1 MFGDNFYAEF
11 QVETV
16 YNDGDFPNVLDNSL
30 GYYIPSINSMDG
42 IAFGIITL
50 YSNKNDN
57 VYFLIGTGT
66 LDGEVSPDSFPFI
79 TGNYRIEG
87 NLEIVAGASIPENF
101 YISSSSGTDE
111 SFYYIKLNNNN
122 SNKYAY
128 GYGYDATTKEF
139 VVYFYSFNGSN
150 YNYEGLCRFD
160 MTNGNSAFT
169 VVIQKG
175 LRFAL
180 SCTDSKNPKSPTD
193 APCVSVKANFGS
205 EEFLFPDI
213 AEPYQYEMKEL
224 HITENPDINVYI
236 NDKGPKTNT
245 VKVRKGSDVKI
256 EAKAKDEFLQDYV
269 RIYVT
274 PES

>member
-16 YNDGDFPNVLDNSL
+16 YNDGDFPNAVDNSL

-42 IAFGIITL
+42 IAFEIITL

-57 VYFLIGTGT
+57 VYFAIITI
-66 LDGEVSPDSFPFI
+66 DGEDSIATYPFI
-79 TGNYRIEG
+79 NGNYRIEG
-87 NLEIVAGASIPENF
+87 NLEIVPTTSIPENF
-101 YISSSSGTDE
+101 YNSGTSISDE
-111 SFYYIKLNNNN
+111 SFYCIKLNNNN

-160 MTNGNSAFT
+160 ITDRDSGST
-169 VVIQKG
+169 VIQKG
-175 LRFAL
+175 LQFAL

-193 APCVSVKANFGS
+193 APCVNVKANFGS

-224 HITENPDINVYI
+224 HLTENPDIDVYI
-236 NDKGPKTNT
+236 NDKGPKTGT

-256 EAKAKDEFLQDYV
+256 EAKAKDESLQDYV

>member
-16 YNDGDFPNVLDNSL
+16 YNDGDFPNALDNSL
-30 GYYIPSINSMDG
+30 GYYIPSTDSMDG
-42 IAFGIITL
+42 IAFGISSA

-57 VYFLIGTGT
+57 VYFLIGT
-66 LDGEVSPDSFPFI
+66 LDGEDSPDSFPFI
-79 TGNYRIEG
+79 TGKYRIEG
-87 NLEIVAGASIPENF
+87 NLEIVQTTSIPENF
-101 YISSSSGTDE
+101 YISGNSNYDP
-111 SFYYIKLNNNN
+111 SFYWIKLNNNN

-160 MTNGNSAFT
+160 MADGNSAST
-169 VVIQKG
+169 VIQKG

-193 APCVSVKANFGS
+193 APCVNVKANFGS

-224 HITENPDINVYI
+224 HITENPDIDVYI
-236 NDKGPKTNT
+236 NDKGPKTDT

-256 EAKAKDEFLQDYV
+256 EAKAKDESLQDYV